1 MDDRSYRRKL
11 VEDHMA
17 LARSVASKTLRS
29 LGLPGHLYDDA
40 VSFAN
45 EGLASAANRYDP
57 SRGIAFSTFAY
68 YRIRGAVFDGL
79 RQMGAIRR
87 RSRAKLAAEQ
97 GADLIL
103 EQRAAAVE
111 STATL
116 EDAISELAETMAQ
129 VAVTDVLASGDKD
142 VETLPGQDP
151 DAEEMAE
158 TAELSEVMRLALERV
173 PEKDREILELL
184 YFQGLS
190 VTEAGKKLGVTRS
203 WVSRMHAKAVER
215 LRRSFLTA
223 ETLRSM
229 GAAGGGVDPAP
240 A

>member
-1 MDDRSYRRKL
+1 MDDRAYRQKL
-11 VEDHMA
+11 VEDHIA

-29 LGLPGHLYDDA
+29 LGLPGHLYEDA

-45 EGLASAANRYDP
+45 EGLAAAATRYDP

-87 RSRAKLAAEQ
+87 RSRSKLAAQQ

-103 EQRAAAVE
+103 EQRATAGE
-111 STATL
+111 SASTL
-116 EDAISELAETMAQ
+116 EDAISELSETLAQ
-129 VAVTDVLASGDKD
+129 VAVTDVLAAGDKD
-142 VETLPGQDP
+142 VETLAD
-151 DAEEMAE
+151 DDRNAEELAE
-158 TAELSEVMRLALERV
+158 TSELSEVMRMALDRV
-173 PEKDREILELL
+173 PEKDREILEML

-190 VTEAGKKLGVTRS
+190 VSEAGRKLGVTRS

-223 ETLRSM
+223 ETLRGMQTAS
-229 GAAGGGVDPAP
+229 GTADPAP